1 MSRRLLV
8 LLVPL
13 LALTACA
20 GSDDGDG
27 PSATTDPTVVTTPP
41 QTAPEP
47 SDPTLTGKPAGAAQT
62 LTGTVSAGVENGC
75 LVLTATSGQRG
86 PWQLVGSTAGIAPG
100 AQVTVRGRPAPDLAT
115 RCQQGTPFVVEAV
128 EPG

>member
-1 MSRRLLV
+1 MRRSILV

-13 LALTACA
+13 LIVGAC
-20 GSDDGDG
+20 GSDDGDD
-27 PSATTDPTVVTTPP
+27 PSTTPDPTVATTP
-41 QTAPEP
+41 TDASPEP
-47 SDPTLTGKPAGAAQT
+47 ADPTLTGKPAGSTQT

-75 LVLTATSGQRG
+75 LMLTATQGQQG
-86 PWQLVGSTAGIAPG
+86 SWQLVGTTTGITPG
-100 AQVTVRGRPAPDLAT
+100 ARVTVRGRPAPDLAT

>member
-1 MSRRLLV
+1 MSRWPLV

-13 LALTACA
+13 LALTACG
-20 GSDDGDG
+20 GSEDDG
-27 PSATTDPTVVTTPP
+27 PSTTPDPTVVTTP
-41 QTAPEP
+41 TDDSPEP

-62 LTGTVSAGVENGC
+62 LTGSVAAGDENGC
-75 LVLTATSGQRG
+75 LVLTATQGQRG
-86 PWQLVGSTAGIAPG
+86 SWQLVGSTAGIAPG
-100 AQVTVRGRPAPDLAT
+100 TQVTVRGRPAPDLAT

>member
-8 LLVPL
+8 LIVPL
-13 LALTACA
+13 LALTACG
-20 GSDDGDG
+20 GSEDDE
-27 PSATTDPTVVTTPP
+27 PSTTPDPTVVTTPADASP
-41 QTAPEP
+41 DVP
-47 SDPTLTGKPAGAAQT
+47 DPTLTGKPAGAAQT
-62 LTGTVSAGVENGC
+62 LTGTVSAGDENGC
-75 LVLTATSGQRG
+75 LVLTATEGQRG
-86 PWQLVGSTAGIAPG
+86 AWQLVGSTAGIAPG